1 MKKLTTI
8 LAALGMFLSSTA
20 CATEHGDDDFYRIL
34 KVSKEKAVKI
44 TTVTNLV
51 SEAFKQK
58 FASAENVNWNRIE
71 NFFFVSFQMKETDL
85 TAAYGDDGEFIAIS
99 RNISIEQLPLA
110 IADAIKEKYKDYV
123 IPANVTEIAFRG
135 ETSYY
140 LTVEGKTS
148 YRQLKCYS
156 NGDITVEKKI
166 KKKVLIGNA
175 Y

>member
-8 LAALGMFLSSTA
+8 LAALGLFLSA
-20 CATEHGDDDFYRIL
+20 NAFATVNGDDDFYRIL
-34 KVSKEKAVKI
+34 KVAKEKSVK
-44 TTVTNLV
+44 TTMVNSLV
-51 SEAFKQK
+51 SNAFKQK
-58 FASAENVNWNRIE
+58 FSKAENVNWSKIE
-71 NFFFVSFQMKETDL
+71 NFYFASFQFKQTDL
-85 TAAYGDDGEFIAIS
+85 TVAYGDNGEFIAVS
-99 RNISIEQLPLA
+99 RNVSLEQIPFA
-110 IADAIKEKYKDYV
+110 IADAINEKYKDYV
-123 IPANVTEIAFRG
+123 IPSHVTEIAFLG

-156 NGDITVEKKI
+156 NGEITVEKKI

>member
-8 LAALGMFLSSTA
+8 LAALGLFLSASAFTP
-20 CATEHGDDDFYRIL
+20 ATGDDDFYRIL
-34 KVSKEKAVKI
+34 KVAKEKSVKI
-44 TTVTNLV
+44 TTVSNLI

-58 FASAENVNWNRIE
+58 FARAENVNWNRIE
-71 NFFFVSFQMKETDL
+71 NFYFVSFQMKETDL
-85 TAAYGDDGEFIAIS
+85 TAAYGDDGEFIAVS
-99 RNISIEQLPLA
+99 RRVNFDQLPLA
-110 IADAIKEKYKDYV
+110 ISDAINEKYKGYV
-123 IPANVTEIAFRG
+123 IPANVTEIALQG